1 MNAEKA
7 SRLHH
12 ELNGLA
18 KKVFDCVPIAERWTC
33 AQIVG
38 EMKRKGANVDFAI
51 VQGAL
56 NGIVNSGLVR
66 CQEEKYWQVPV
77 KTKEKAPPMPEKPQ
91 EANVVEL
98 VQASKKDTLSELAK
112 IGREMRVAAERIIA
126 LSKEIDDAAIA
137 AEQRIAEAN
146 NAADKLKQLQSL
158 LKGLT

>member
-1 MNAEKA
+1 
-7 SRLHH
+7 
-12 ELNGLA
+12 
-18 KKVFDCVPIAERWTC
+18 
-33 AQIVG
+33 
-38 EMKRKGANVDFAI
+38 
-51 VQGAL
+51 
-56 NGIVNSGLVR
+56 
-66 CQEEKYWQVPV
+66 
-77 KTKEKAPPMPEKPQ
+77 MPEKPQ